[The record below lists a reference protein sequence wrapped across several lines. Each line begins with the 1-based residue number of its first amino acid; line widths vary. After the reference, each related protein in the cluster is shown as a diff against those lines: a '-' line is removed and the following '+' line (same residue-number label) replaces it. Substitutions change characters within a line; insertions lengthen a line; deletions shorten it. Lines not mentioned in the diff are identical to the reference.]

1 MFNTREKQERAL
13 GVKLGLKPNRCSS
26 TKCATVRNP
35 ARPGPHGKSFRRA
48 SSEFGDQ
55 LREKQKIR
63 ATYGIREAAMRK
75 VFQAALKDPGST
87 GQFMMVL
94 LERRLD
100 NVVYRLGLGGSRSV
114 ARQLVGHGHIMV
126 NGKRTDIPSYRV
138 RVGDVITVRGA
149 SKDHAGLRN
158 LGETMKQYEAPV
170 WLAMDKEKMEGKV
183 VQAPKDFDTPFD
195 VNMVVDYYSK
205 IN

>member
-1 MFNTREKQERAL
+1 MFNTQEKRERAL

-26 TKCATVRNP
+26 TKCVTVRNP
-35 ARPGPHGKSFRRA
+35 ARPGPHGKAFRRA

-63 ATYGIREAAMRK
+63 ASYGIREAAMRK

-87 GQFMMVL
+87 GQFMMAL

-100 NVVYRLGLGGSRSV
+100 NIVYRLGLAPSRSV

-126 NGKRTDIPSYRV
+126 NGKRVDIPSYV
-138 RVGDVITVRGA
+138 LRVGDVVSIRPA

-158 LGETMKQYEAPV
+158 LSESMKHYEAPV
-170 WLAMDKEKMEGKV
+170 WLALDKEKYEGKV
-183 VQAPKDFDTPFD
+183 LQLPKDFDVPFD

>member
-1 MFNTREKQERAL
+1 MFNTQEKRERAL

-26 TKCATVRNP
+26 PKCATVRNP

-63 ATYGIREAAMRK
+63 ASYGVREAAMRK
-75 VFQAALKDPGST
+75 VFKAALKDKGAT
-87 GQFMMVL
+87 GTLMMSL

-100 NVVYRLGLGGSRSV
+100 NVVYRLGIAPSRSV
-114 ARQLVGHGHIMV
+114 GRQLVGHGHILV
-126 NGKRTDIPSYRV
+126 NGHRTDIPSYVV
-138 RVGDVITVRGA
+138 RVGDVIAIRAA

-158 LGETMKQYEAPV
+158 LAESMKHYEAPV
-170 WLAMDKEKMEGKV
+170 WLTLDKEKAEGKV
-183 VQAPKDFDTPFD
+183 AQAPKDFDVPFD